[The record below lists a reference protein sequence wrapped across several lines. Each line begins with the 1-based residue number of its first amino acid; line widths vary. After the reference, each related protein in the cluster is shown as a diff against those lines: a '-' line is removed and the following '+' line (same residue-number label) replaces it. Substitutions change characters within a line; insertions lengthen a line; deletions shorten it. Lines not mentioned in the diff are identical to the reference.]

1 MSRPVIVLRPEED
14 HMTAINVMREKR
26 IKRLPVAS
34 RGKLL
39 GIVSLSDL
47 AAIAAPE
54 VERLKSS
61 GLFLSA
67 LIKTEGAQVEVSK
80 PRTPMEREKATKT
93 KEELAFVL

>member
-1 MSRPVIVLRPEED
+1 MSRPVVVLRPDED
-14 HMTAINVMREKR
+14 HLTAVNVMRQKR

-47 AAIAAPE
+47 AAIAGLE
-54 VERLKSS
+54 VERIKSS

-67 LIKTEGAQVEVSK
+67 LIATERAQGKASK
-80 PRTPMEREKATKT
+80 PRIRLENHKETKAKQ
-93 KEELAFVL
+93 EMAFVL